1 MQKPAFSPLSWM
13 KKKTIMG
20 SSVTQYRFS
29 NLMMLNT
36 YQKIGMHYDIHIL
49 ICTYW
54 TKKELSG
61 ICILMPYFFNF
72 KVALLRKVF
81 SVDTASQEIR
91 RYSKIQKTLLGFNIL
106 PTLSP
111 NFTKT
116 DQTPA
121 KNKLSKDQNSS
132 QNTLPEKS
140 DLKFFRASV
149 FVHRNG
155 FPYHACKGC

>member
-1 MQKPAFSPLSWM
+1 
-13 KKKTIMG
+13 
-20 SSVTQYRFS
+20 
-29 NLMMLNT
+29 
-36 YQKIGMHYDIHIL
+36 
-49 ICTYW
+49 
-54 TKKELSG
+54 
-61 ICILMPYFFNF
+61 MPYFFNF

-106 PTLSP
+106 PTLLP

-116 DQTPA
+116 DLTPA
-121 KNKLSKDQNSS
+121 ENKLSKDQNSS

>member
-1 MQKPAFSPLSWM
+1 
-13 KKKTIMG
+13 
-20 SSVTQYRFS
+20 
-29 NLMMLNT
+29 
-36 YQKIGMHYDIHIL
+36 
-49 ICTYW
+49 
-54 TKKELSG
+54 
-61 ICILMPYFFNF
+61 MPYFFNF

-91 RYSKIQKTLLGFNIL
+91 RYSKIQKTLLRFNIL

-121 KNKLSKDQNSS
+121 ENKLYKDQNSS

-155 FPYHACKGC
+155 FPYRACKGC